1 MSTEKKPEILN
12 GKRKVI
18 FMKIIGSIAVF
29 HAVTSM
35 GFTAYFG
42 VLDLFTFLIFSL
54 EFAIGILC
62 FVGVSILR
70 DAEYHKEF
78 KE

>member
-1 MSTEKKPEILN
+1 M
-12 GKRKVI
+12 VI

-29 HAVTSM
+29 HAVVSLC
-35 GFTAYFG
+35 FTAYFG